1 MNIRTSLAALVLG
14 LASTMAFAATP
25 EPAKP
30 AATEITKPAAT
41 ETTKHAATETTKHHT
56 NKHRHALKHTNRH
69 RHALKCK
76 AGQKVVKGKCKATI
90 TN

>member
-1 MNIRTSLAALVLG
+1 MNIRTSLAALTLG

-56 NKHRHALKHTNRH
+56 NKHRHALK
-69 RHALKCK
+69 CK
-76 AGQKVVKGKCKATI
+76 AGEKVVKGKCKATK
-90 TN
+90 TK